1 MDLYSATSRNA
12 GRASEAAPSSWILHV
27 LGAWR
32 RIATSLAIASVV
44 ILCGKGLKTRFAAP
58 QLAAIVVLYT
68 STATFTG
75 AVLRAIFASANQA
88 EAAANAINDCDTQAI
103 FNPIA
108 IYSLGDRMTCI
119 QTVTLV
125 INIVIGDAIVWW
137 RVYVLWPGAKARYV
151 ILGVSSLLLLGT
163 FILSVFDTCAACNP
177 HLTLNLNN
185 QGYGQLFSGSA
196 TGAAAAGMSLLT
208 NAIATCFTARRAW
221 IHVRTLKLFN
231 RRLTKTGAEQILVV
245 IAESGF
251 VYTAIWVIVTIWQV
265 GENNH
270 NIWQNDTGDS
280 TFWGVT
286 QYFVNGGL
294 VPIIAIYPMSII
306 VVVTLKRTQAPHT
319 YVFSTHISSHPPPL
333 SLAKTT
339 DGDGGSG
346 ASARSL
352 VEGRRGS
359 GSEGAGSSTDVY
371 LNVSASE
378 DIVGRSGMRVEAV

>member
-1 MDLYSATSRNA
+1 MDPSCAESLATYVVVFDTLNHSQQLVNTVITTTLF
-12 GRASEAAPSSWILHV
+12 S
-27 LGAWR
+27 
-32 RIATSLAIASVV
+32 IATSLAIASVF
-44 ILCGKGLKTRFAAP
+44 ILCGKGLKTRFTAL
-58 QLAAIVVLYT
+58 QLAAILVLYT

-75 AVLRAIFASANQA
+75 AVLRATFASANQA
-88 EAAANAINDCDTQAI
+88 EAAANAINNCDTQAT
-103 FNPIA
+103 A
-108 IYSLGDRMTCI
+108 
-119 QTVTLV
+119 TLV
-125 INIVIGDAIVWW
+125 INIVVGDAIVWW

-163 FILSVFDTCAACNP
+163 FILSVFDTCAACNA
-177 HLTLNLNN
+177 HLALNLNN

-208 NAIATCFTARRAW
+208 NATATCFTTCRTW

-231 RRLTKTGAEQILVV
+231 RRLTKTGAEQILVL

-280 TFWGVT
+280 TFWGVI

-294 VPIIAIYPMSII
+294 VPVIAIYPMFII
-306 VVVTLKRTQAPHT
+306 VVVTLKRTQATHT

-346 ASARSL
+346 ASARNL
-352 VEGRRGS
+352 VEDRRGS
-359 GSEGAGSSTDVY
+359 GLEGAGSSTDVY

-378 DIVGRSGMRVEAV
+378 DIVGRSEMLVEAVTV